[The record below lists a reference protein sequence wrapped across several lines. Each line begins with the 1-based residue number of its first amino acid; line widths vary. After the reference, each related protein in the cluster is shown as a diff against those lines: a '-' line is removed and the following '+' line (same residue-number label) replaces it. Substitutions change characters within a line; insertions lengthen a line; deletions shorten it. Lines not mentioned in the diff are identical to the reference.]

1 MTTPL
6 VKETQMLTCR
16 NCGSL
21 LSSGNYCAECGEKRH
36 AENDKSLKH
45 LAEET
50 FHFFTHFEGKFFT
63 TIKTMFASPGKVS
76 RDFVSGVKKKYFKPV
91 SLYLLIVIV
100 YLLFP
105 VFGGLNM
112 KLEYHYKSAWYG
124 DYAVR
129 KAEQVKLKNSFSDER
144 LEEVFHAKGE
154 KTSKFLLLIVIPV
167 MACVSLLFGFRKT
180 SYYYDH
186 FIFAAEVS
194 SFYLLFGYLILPLIL
209 WMLYSAGMSP
219 FSSENPVALFMYGV
233 TGLYA
238 GIASARFFGFRWW
251 VATIF
256 AIAFSVSLTLFISH
270 AYKFLLFNIV
280 MSLL

>member
-6 VKETQMLTCR
+6 VQETDLLTCR

-21 LSSGNYCAECGEKRH
+21 LSGNYCAECGEKRH
-36 AENDKSLKH
+36 ANHDKSLKH
-45 LAEET
+45 LGEET

-63 TIKTMFASPGKVS
+63 TFKTMFTSPGKVS

-91 SLYLLIVIV
+91 SFYLLIVIL

-105 VFGGLNM
+105 IFGGLNM
-112 KLEYHYKSAWYG
+112 QLEYHYKSGWYG
-124 DYAVR
+124 NYAIE
-129 KAEQVKLKNSFSDER
+129 KAQEVKQKNNYSDER

-154 KTSKFLLLIVIPV
+154 KTSKFLLLIVIPA
-167 MACVSLLFGFRKT
+167 MACISFLFGFRKT

-194 SFYLLFGYLILPLIL
+194 SFYLLFGYLILPLVL
-209 WMLYSAGMSP
+209 WLVYRTGIHP
-219 FSSENPVALFMYGV
+219 FSSENPIAAIMYGV

-238 GIASARFFGFRWW
+238 GIASCRFFGFRWW
-251 VATIF
+251 VGSIF
-256 AIAFSVSLTLFISH
+256 AIVFAVSLTLFISH
-270 AYKFLLFNIV
+270 LYKFILFNVV
-280 MSLL
+280 MGLL